1 MPFRVTKD
9 IEEAPARSG
18 AFAFEV
24 ELWPHQSLTG
34 TGFVWV
40 IGITFAMACIP
51 LVGLLGTVVFLA
63 ILPFAMI
70 SVGALW
76 WSIQRNWRDRDIYE
90 TFAMTRERAR
100 LVRIDPGGRRR
111 DWEANPYWMRVERH
125 EKVGQIEDYLTLG
138 GGSRE
143 VEIGA
148 FLTPAERRDLERRL
162 LVALGQVKAVA
173 RG

>member
-1 MPFRVTKD
+1 MPFRVTRD
-9 IEEAPARSG
+9 IEEAPAQSG

-40 IGITFAMACIP
+40 IGIAFGLACIP
-51 LVGLLGTVVFLA
+51 LVGLLGTVVFMA

-70 SVGALW
+70 SVGGLW
-76 WSIQRNWRDRDIYE
+76 WSLQRNWRDRDIHE
-90 TFAMTRERAR
+90 TFAMTRDRAR
-100 LVRIDPGGRRR
+100 LVRIDPDGRRR
-111 DWEANPYWMRVERH
+111 DWEANPYWLRVERH
-125 EKVGQIEDYLTLG
+125 EKVGQVEHYLTLG
-138 GGSRE
+138 GGPRE

-162 LVALGQVKAVA
+162 LTALGRVKSLPQD
-173 RG
+173 

>member
-1 MPFRVTKD
+1 MPFRVTKN
-9 IEEAPARSG
+9 IEGAPASAG

-40 IGITFAMACIP
+40 IGIAFGMACIP
-51 LVGLLGTVVFLA
+51 LIGLLGTVVFLA

-70 SVGALW
+70 SVGGLW
-76 WSIQRNWRDRDIYE
+76 WSIHRNWRDRDIHE
-90 TFAMTRERAR
+90 TFAMTRDSAR
-100 LVRIDPGGRRR
+100 LVRVEPDGRRR
-111 DWEANPYWMRVERH
+111 DWEANPYWIRVDRH
-125 EKVGQIEDYLTLG
+125 KKVGQIEDYLTLA

-148 FLTPAERRDLERRL
+148 FLTPAERRDLERCL
-162 LVALGQVKAVA
+162 LVALGRAKAA
-173 RG
+173 PDE